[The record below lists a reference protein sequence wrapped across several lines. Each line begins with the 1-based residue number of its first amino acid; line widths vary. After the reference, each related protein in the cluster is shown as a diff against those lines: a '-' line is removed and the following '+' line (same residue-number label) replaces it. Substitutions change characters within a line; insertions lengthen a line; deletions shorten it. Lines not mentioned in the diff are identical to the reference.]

1 MSESRVRAGLAGLAD
16 LLRASQELSPRVA
29 ALASR
34 YASVLR
40 SGRTL
45 FFCGNGGSAADAQHL
60 ATEYV
65 VRYSR
70 SRPGLAAIAALLGTR
85 FAGCLLIRVAHAVP
99 GDSSST

>member
-45 FFCGNGGSAADAQHL
+45 FFCGNGGRAEDAQHL
-60 ATEYV
+60 A
-65 VRYSR
+65 R
-70 SRPGLAAIAALLGTR
+70 SEERRGG
-85 FAGCLLIRVAHAVP
+85 
-99 GDSSST
+99 